1 MSGFQ
6 IRPVGGI
13 FSGRRKLVAV
23 VLVLLAVAAG
33 WKLLGKGGGRPGMSM
48 DAPPVRVATSLAQN
62 VPHFL
67 NGLGTVLP
75 SGDVLVTS
83 RVDGQL
89 QRLHFAEGQ
98 RVKAGDLL
106 AEIDPRPFQAS
117 LDQALGN
124 LSKDKAQLENAR
136 NDLGRYAKLAQG
148 NYIAAQQYE
157 TQRALVRQ
165 FEGVVRA
172 DQAAVDSARLQL
184 EYSRITAPI
193 SGRLG
198 LRNVDEGNMIKAS
211 DANGLVRITE
221 ISPCDVIFT
230 LPESQVPL
238 VVQALRHNE
247 SLPGSPPLLVQAWDR
262 EQKRLLA
269 VGQLLS
275 LDNQI
280 DSATGT
286 VRLKASFANKDGA
299 LYPNQFVNARL
310 LVRILPGA
318 VTVPASAVQ
327 LGTRGAYV
335 YVVRQGEKGPGEKGP
350 GEKRPGEKGQG
361 AKGPGEK
368 GPGESGQDT
377 AQLQL
382 VTPGVS
388 SGGLTVIDKG
398 LEPGERVVVDGLDRL
413 RDGTAVRVAATVE
426 TPRAESVD
434 GTAAAD
440 SGAAPNA
447 PQGQASMP
455 PAKAF

>member
-89 QRLHFAEGQ
+89 LHLHFAEGQ
-98 RVKAGDLL
+98 RVNAGDLL

-310 LVRILPGA
+310 LVTVLPRA
-318 VTVPASAVQ
+318 VTVPTAAVQ
-327 LGTRGAYV
+327 LGSRGSYV
-335 YVVRQGEKGPGEKGP
+335 YVVDK
-350 GEKRPGEKGQG
+350 
-361 AKGPGEK
+361 
-368 GPGESGQDT
+368 DT
-377 AQLQL
+377 VRLRE
-382 VTPGVS
+382 VTPGVRTDS
-388 SGGLTVIDKG
+388 LTVIDKAPADDPTAFPPSAG
-398 LEPGERVVVDGLDRL
+398 LAQDVATLLGWIETQAPSRLPVALPGSQCLPCSTSSDSCGCSHSGWTDSTLGML
-413 RDGTAVRVAATVE
+413 RVA
-426 TPRAESVD
+426 
-434 GTAAAD
+434 
-440 SGAAPNA
+440 
-447 PQGQASMP
+447 
-455 PAKAF
+455 